1 MCYSCVVMNQTA
13 QQSQFKKV
21 FQIELKNISGGIVS
35 IRFRFL
41 GGGSSIIG
49 IDADRA
55 ELIIAQIDDALAN
68 SSEIFTTPDGRK
80 FEISETFLRK
90 IRGRLQKFCSKS
102 RGGSDAQV
110 VAGGSIEQTSQ
121 KQASAPSPKG
131 LTARNF
137 IEPKK
142 CGCHAENAGSK
153 SPVAATAPISASECA
168 AIIGDEVRNAIAPLL
183 VELDSIIALANENLS
198 QIKNLTEQSGRDSAA
213 KLKSRAVALSARG
226 EHLPIKT
233 QHGRTSVVVGTRR
246 VK

>member
-1 MCYSCVVMNQTA
+1 MNQTA

-21 FQIELKNISGGIVS
+21 FQLELKNILSGIVS

-49 IDADRA
+49 IDSDRA
-55 ELIIAQIDDALAN
+55 ELIIAQIDEALAN

-90 IRGRLQKFCSKS
+90 IRGRLQNFCSKS
-102 RGGSDAQV
+102 RDGSDAQV

-137 IEPKK
+137 DSQKES
-142 CGCHAENAGSK
+142 GCRKISVGSN
-153 SPVAATAPISASECA
+153 SPAAATAPIPASECA
-168 AIIGDEVRNAIAPLL
+168 AIIGDEVRNAIQPLL
-183 VELDSIIALANENLS
+183 VELDSILALANENLAK
-198 QIKNLTEQSGRDSAA
+198 IKSLTEQSGRDSAA

-226 EHLPIKT
+226 DHLPIKT
-233 QHGRTSVVVGTRR
+233 KNGRTSVVVGTRR